1 MKNGF
6 IIINYNDFQT
16 TIKLL
21 NNIKDYKVIDKIVVV
36 DNASTDD
43 SVSELKKYES
53 EKITII
59 VNDSNKGYGS
69 GINFGSKYLIEKLGQ
84 CRLIISNSDIVIYK
98 EEDLI
103 DLLRSFPDD
112 AGIVGPIVK
121 EHSGLNRGWKIP
133 TPFQDSMLNLVG
145 IQRLIKPRIMFYGD
159 DYYKQKLIEVEA
171 VSGCFFVIDSVSLV
185 SANFFDEGV
194 FLYYEENIMSRKMEG
209 IHKKIY
215 VNTQVEVF
223 HNHSVSINKSINKI
237 KKYTTLKRSQ
247 FYFQKEYNNAG
258 MGSQLLLKFTAAF
271 SYSIL
276 KFVYL
281 FK

>member
-6 IIINYNDFQT
+6 IIINYNDAPT
-16 TIKLL
+16 TIELL
-21 NNIKDYKVIDKIVVV
+21 NNIKDYEIIDKIVVV

-43 SVSELKKYES
+43 SVYKFKEYES
-53 EKITII
+53 EKITTI

-69 GINFGSKYLIEKLGQ
+69 GINFGSKYLIEKLGP
-84 CRLIISNSDIVIYK
+84 CRIIVSNSDIVIYN
-98 EEDLI
+98 EQDLI
-103 DLLRSFPDD
+103 NLLNAFPKD
-112 AGIVGPIVK
+112 AGVVGPIVK
-121 EHSGLNRGWKIP
+121 EHTGLNRGWKIP
-133 TPFQDSMLNLVG
+133 TPFQESLLNLVVL
-145 IQRLIKPRIMFYGD
+145 QRIVKPRIMFYSD
-159 DYYKQKLIEVEA
+159 DYYKQELAPVEA
-171 VSGCFFVIDSVSLV
+171 VSGCFFVIDSASLV
-185 SANFFDEGV
+185 SSGFFDENV
-194 FLYYEENIMSRKMEG
+194 FLYYEENIIARKMERVNKRVY
-209 IHKKIY
+209 I
-215 VNTQVEVF
+215 NTQIEVF

-258 MGSQLLLKFTAAF
+258 MGGQLLLKFTSAI